1 MVLRLS
7 LLSACAVAAA
17 SLLVSRCGYETTA
30 HSTTAKTAAMSEV
43 ARGRYL
49 VTITGCNDCH
59 SPKLRPGSMEPDSA
73 RLLSGRS
80 PHTPPPEKPAKFG
93 DITASGDLTAWWGP
107 WGVSYAANL
116 TPDPTTGIG
125 RRYNETSFVHAM
137 RTGKKPEGTDM
148 LPPMPW
154 QDFSRMSDGDLKAI
168 WSYLRTLPPVKNNV
182 KVSGS

>member
-1 MVLRLS
+1 MVSRFP
-7 LLSACAVAAA
+7 LLSVCVVAVAAV
-17 SLLVSRCGYETTA
+17 LMMKCGYETTA
-30 HSTTAKTAAMSEV
+30 HAAPAKTASMTPAEH
-43 ARGRYL
+43 GRYL

-59 SPKLRPGSMEPDSA
+59 SPKLHPGTMAPDPA
-73 RLLSGRS
+73 LLLSGRS

-116 TPDPTTGIG
+116 PPDPTTGIG
-125 RRYNETSFVHAM
+125 RRYIEASFLRAM

-154 QDFSRMSDGDLKAI
+154 QDFSHMSDGDLKAI
-168 WSYLRTLPPVKNNV
+168 WAYLRTLRPVKNNV